1 MYRITRLR
9 VSGSIVD
16 MDISESA
23 ALVTGGAS
31 GLGAATAAALAASGA
46 NVTIVDLNADAGD
59 RKATEL
65 GERVQFLR
73 ADVTDPDAI
82 AEVVALASE
91 SSVLRVVV
99 NCAGIGLGQRT
110 INRDGTPADLDGFV
124 RVLHVNLVGSYN
136 VAIHA
141 ASAMATNTPLDH
153 DERGVIIHTA
163 SVAAFDGQI
172 GQTAY
177 SASKGGIVGMTLP
190 MARDLSTV
198 GIRVNAI
205 APGIID
211 TPLLAGL
218 NDEMREA
225 LAAGVPFPKRL
236 GTPQDY
242 ASLVLELVRNGY
254 MNGETIRMDGAL
266 RMPPR

>member
-1 MYRITRLR
+1 
-9 VSGSIVD
+9 
-16 MDISESA
+16 MDISGAA

-31 GLGAATAAALAASGA
+31 GLGAATARALAALGA
-46 NVTIVDLNADAGD
+46 HVTIVDLNEEAGE
-59 RKATEL
+59 RQAGEL
-65 GERVQFLR
+65 GGSALFVR
-73 ADVTDPDAI
+73 ADVTSATD
-82 AEVVALASE
+82 VANAVELASE
-91 SSVLRVVV
+91 SAPLRAVI
-99 NCAGIGLGQRT
+99 NCAGIGHGQRT
-110 INRDGTPADLDGFV
+110 INRDGKPADLDAFS
-124 RVLHVNLVGSYN
+124 RVVSINLVGSYN
-136 VAIHA
+136 VATQA
-141 ASAMATNTPLDH
+141 AAVMASNPPLDH
-153 DERGVIIHTA
+153 DERGVVVHTA

-177 SASKGGIVGMTLP
+177 SASKGGIVAMTLP

-218 NDEMREA
+218 NQEMREA
-225 LAAGVPFPKRL
+225 LALSVPFPKRL
-236 GTPQDY
+236 GTPDDY
-242 ASLVLELVRNGY
+242 ASLAMELIRNGY